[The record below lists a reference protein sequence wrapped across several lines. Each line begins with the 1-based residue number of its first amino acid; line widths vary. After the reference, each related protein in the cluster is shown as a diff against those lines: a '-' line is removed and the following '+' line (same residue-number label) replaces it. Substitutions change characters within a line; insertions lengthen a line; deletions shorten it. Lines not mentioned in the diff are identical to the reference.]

1 MRTPKLT
8 IYIALIIV
16 AIFAL
21 FPFAWLISVSFKPEK
36 EIFTENPRWIPENPT
51 IENYTLLFT
60 KFRFYEALTNS
71 ALIAVMCTAITVA
84 FSSIAAYGFSRYKF
98 PGIGV
103 MLAILMFFRMFIPA
117 SLLVPLYDLFKFFGL
132 LNTIYAIVLGQLCTT
147 LPFTIWLL
155 KGFFDELPVE
165 LEEAAFVDG
174 MSPLQTLV
182 RVVLPIALP
191 GLITAALFAFWG
203 SWNEFMF
210 ALSFATSYARTGTV
224 AISFMM
230 SEYKIWWGSVAS
242 GGLVLA
248 LPTLLV
254 SYVMQKY
261 MVRGLTAGAIR

>member
-1 MRTPKLT
+1 MRFPNLMT
-8 IYIALIIV
+8 YIALMIV
-16 AIFAL
+16 VVFAVL
-21 FPFAWLISVSFKPEK
+21 PFAWIFTVSVKPES
-36 EIFTENPRWIPENPT
+36 EIFTSNPSWIPLKPT
-51 IENYTLLFT
+51 IENYNFLFEH
-60 KFRFYEALTNS
+60 FRFDEALINS
-71 ALIAVMCTAITVA
+71 TVIAVLCTTITIA

-98 PGIGV
+98 PGVGI
-103 MLAILMFFRMFIPA
+103 MLVILMFFRMFIPA

-132 LNTIYAIVLGQLCTT
+132 INTIYAIVLGQLCTT

-165 LEEAAFVDG
+165 IEEAAFVDG
-174 MSPLQTLV
+174 MSPFQTLV

-203 SWNEFMF
+203 SWNEFLF
-210 ALSFATSYARTGTV
+210 ALSFATSSARTGTV

-230 SEYKIWWGSVAS
+230 SEYKIWWGSIAA

-248 LPTLLV
+248 VPTLVV
-254 SYVMQKY
+254 SYVLQKY